1 MSAPQITV
9 LGKFLIRGK
18 LYFNTLT
25 LIVNIFP
32 ISSLFK
38 LVIFD
43 LSIKEYGR
51 SHNKSFIFSIFFFR
65 KYFLV
70 LVPTPFMVFISES
83 KKLET
88 HGGYFL
94 FAAAPSSIPGGSGGQ
109 TFDEN
114 HANQCYGESCNEV
127 ISENQHGETDF

>member
-1 MSAPQITV
+1 MKKIT
-9 LGKFLIRGK
+9 LFLI
-18 LYFNTLT
+18 LLFH
-25 LIVNIFP
+25 
-32 ISSLFK
+32 ISNGNAHTEENFKSWLNEFK

-88 HGGYFL
+88 LIYYL
-94 FAAAPSSIPGGSGGQ
+94 Y
-109 TFDEN
+109 N
-114 HANQCYGESCNEV
+114 HV
-127 ISENQHGETDF
+127 IK